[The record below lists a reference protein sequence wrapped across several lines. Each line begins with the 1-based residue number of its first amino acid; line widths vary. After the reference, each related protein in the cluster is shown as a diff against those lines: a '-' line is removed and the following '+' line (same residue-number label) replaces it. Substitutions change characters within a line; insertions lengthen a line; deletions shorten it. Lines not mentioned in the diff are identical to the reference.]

1 MRIKVKRTILAL
13 IALAV
18 VTSLLALAA
27 CTAESQDSRAIPD
40 VPAVQEQE
48 ALSIHDGVAS
58 DDAADTQNE
67 IEASEDA
74 DLATEPSAIQSGGP
88 AAGQAAEGVP
98 AMAEHT
104 TGAGHA
110 QGTPQAASQPVQ
122 AHSHDWRPVTE
133 PREIVDV
140 EAWEEAAYKTIE
152 CTVCSVCGEDVTN
165 GDSQGR
171 SILEHGKAHAL
182 AGQGG
187 GTHSSTKR
195 VPNGM
200 VKHPAQTHTEHVTV
214 KWKCAGCGAEKAA

>member
-1 MRIKVKRTILAL
+1 MRDRTKKMIAAL
-13 IALAV
+13 VALAMAA
-18 VTSLLALAA
+18 SLLALAA
-27 CTAESQDSRAIPD
+27 CAAESQDSRAIPD

-58 DDAADTQNE
+58 DDAEDTQNE

-74 DLATEPSAIQSGGP
+74 DLATEPSAIQESGL
-88 AAGQAAEGVP
+88 AASRASEDASVTAAH
-98 AMAEHT
+98 A

-110 QGTPQAASQPVQ
+110 QGIPQATAQPVQ
-122 AHSHDWRPVTE
+122 THSHDWRPVTE
-133 PREIVDV
+133 PCEIVDV
-140 EAWEEAAYKTIE
+140 EAWEETSYKTVE
-152 CTVCSVCGEDVTN
+152 CTICSVCGEDVTN

-187 GTHSSTKR
+187 GTYSSTKR
-195 VPNGM
+195 VPNG
-200 VKHPAQTHTEHVTV
+200 VIKHRAQTHTEYVTV